1 MADASSV
8 RQDRA
13 TRRSDRTHD
22 EPTDLAPDLF
32 GVTSRVSWS
41 AIVAGA
47 VIALACYTALTF
59 LFAAI
64 GITMADLGAR
74 GRGIGY
80 GALAAAIFTIVV
92 SLFIGGWV
100 ASQMTV
106 GENRQEAVIYG
117 LLTWGV
123 VTAVSLW
130 MVAAGVRA
138 GYFAA
143 VGGSVITQNNDR
155 IPAWED
161 AALQAGVP
169 QQQINEW
176 KAKADPARVRAEAND
191 PANQERA
198 GERDVY
204 SLGRAGWIAPLDG
217 LQYRRST
224 GWPRRG
230 FPPLSRPRPR
240 RPFANRRSSR
250 LLSNQSYGTDGR

>member
-198 GERDVY
+198 RENAMYTAWVA
-204 SLGRAGWIAPLDG
+204 LVG
-217 LQYRRST
+217 L
-224 GWPRRG
+224 
-230 FPPLSRPRPR
+230 
-240 RPFANRRSSR
+240 
-250 LLSNQSYGTDGR
+250 LLSMASSIGGALVGRGVAFHLYPVRARDDRSQIVVPAGS